1 MLPLCPGRNLP
12 AYQCG
17 DFVMALTVLPPGS
30 TARVIVEELKR
41 SGALIIE
48 DVLPQDRLQSLVS
61 ELRPFIDRTPAG
73 HDDFLG
79 RMTKRTGALVARSP
93 QCRDLI
99 LHDTLLGA
107 AREFLSPYTQK
118 IILHLTQ
125 TIEIGP
131 GGPAQPIHRDRY
143 AWGTYLPTSIEP
155 QFNTIWA
162 LTDFTKENGATQIVP
177 GSHKWDKDRVPSED
191 EIAYAEMTAGSVLL
205 YTGTVLHGG
214 GENITSSE
222 ARTGVFLHY
231 ALNWLRQEENQ
242 YLSCPPEIA
251 KDLSPEIRSLI
262 GYSKGGY
269 VLGFYSDP
277 NDKSAV
283 YESVSPENMF
293 KTEID
298 DDFSLLPNPEE
309 LVSKSN
315 K

>member
-1 MLPLCPGRNLP
+1 MATLKHLNSNCSIDEILSLLESDAGLIIDNLMSSEEIDNLNSELSPYLETDSYGRD
-12 AYQCG
+12 
-17 DFVMALTVLPPGS
+17 DFTGFK
-30 TARVIVEELKR
+30 TKRV
-41 SGALIIE
+41 GALI
-48 DVLPQDRLQSLVS
+48 
-61 ELRPFIDRTPAG
+61 
-73 HDDFLG
+73 
-79 RMTKRTGALVARSP
+79 ARSDS
-93 QCRDLI
+93 CRKLALNEKINQVSKEYLDPHGDGYQ
-99 LHDTLLGA
+99 LHFTSA
-107 AREFLSPYTQK
+107 VC
-118 IILHLTQ
+118 
-125 TIEIGP
+125 IGP
-131 GGPAQPIHRDRY
+131 GESKQILHRDRGI
-143 AWGTYLPTSIEP
+143 WGGYLPRKVEP
-155 QFNTIWA
+155 LMSTIWA
-162 LTDFTKENGATQIVP
+162 ATDFTKENGATQIVP
-177 GSHKWDKDRVPSED
+177 GSHKWDKDRMPIED

-214 GENITSSE
+214 GENITSNE

-293 KTEID
+293 KAEVD

>member
-1 MLPLCPGRNLP
+1 MAALKHLNSNCSIDEILSLLESDAGLIIDNLMASDEIDKLNSELSPYLETDSYGRD
-12 AYQCG
+12 
-17 DFVMALTVLPPGS
+17 DFTGFK
-30 TARVIVEELKR
+30 TKR
-41 SGALIIE
+41 IGALI
-48 DVLPQDRLQSLVS
+48 
-61 ELRPFIDRTPAG
+61 
-73 HDDFLG
+73 
-79 RMTKRTGALVARSP
+79 ARSDS
-93 QCRDLI
+93 CRKLALNEKINQVSKEYLDPYGDGYQ
-99 LHDTLLGA
+99 LHFTSA
-107 AREFLSPYTQK
+107 VC
-118 IILHLTQ
+118 
-125 TIEIGP
+125 IGP
-131 GGPAQPIHRDRY
+131 GESKQILHRDRGI
-143 AWGTYLPTSIEP
+143 WGGYLPRKVEP
-155 QFNTIWA
+155 LMSTIWA
-162 LTDFTKENGATQIVP
+162 VTDFTKENGATQIVP
-177 GSHKWDKDRVPSED
+177 GSHKWDKDRLPSED

-293 KTEID
+293 KAEVD